1 MISINYRDSRPIYE
15 QIKSEF
21 RRLIL
26 TGALAAG
33 SRLPSIRELASELAI
48 NPNTIQRAYHELEA
62 EGTILSIAGKGS
74 FVAERQQLDEIPC
87 SADLVH
93 FREAALTLRSLGFSS
108 QELCSLLDD
117 YFREDAPHD

>member
-26 TGALAAG
+26 TGALSAG

-74 FVAERQQLDEIPC
+74 FVAERQRLSEIPC
-87 SADLVH
+87 AAELTR
-93 FREAALTLRSLGFSS
+93 FREAAGALRALGFSS
-108 QELCSLLDD
+108 QELSSLLED
-117 YFREDAPHD
+117 YFREEAPHD